1 MGCILEEGLL
11 PLRLLF
17 DVTAEAE
24 AQQAHDGGNCQQHPK
39 ERPVQRHD
47 IAGDGPD
54 IYVHDI
60 GIRFFRIA
68 VVLLHGH
75 EDQVVLVCLEV
86 VTSIGRNRPFTAIR
100 QQLFL
105 QPIGVLAPCVGLVAV
120 LQLKK
125 HNAGRE
131 EMLLRPVVPIVIIH
145 LALIGVRN
153 GAILILRLVAQR
165 LFRLAYKVGGD
176 HYVHRQHE
184 KGKEQQCRTEDQI
197 HDPQLDVL
205 HVRSASF
212 SLYPKPHMV
221 LTLTVLPACSSFF
234 RIRRSVSSVTRVSTS
249 ESKPH
254 TALSNS
260 SRE

>member
-1 MGCILEEGLL
+1 
-11 PLRLLF
+11 
-17 DVTAEAE
+17 
-24 AQQAHDGGNCQQHPK
+24 
-39 ERPVQRHD
+39 
-47 IAGDGPD
+47 
-54 IYVHDI
+54 
-60 GIRFFRIA
+60 
-68 VVLLHGH
+68 
-75 EDQVVLVCLEV
+75 
-86 VTSIGRNRPFTAIR
+86 
-100 QQLFL
+100 
-105 QPIGVLAPCVGLVAV
+105 
-120 LQLKK
+120 
-125 HNAGRE
+125 
-131 EMLLRPVVPIVIIH
+131 MLLRPVVPIVIIH